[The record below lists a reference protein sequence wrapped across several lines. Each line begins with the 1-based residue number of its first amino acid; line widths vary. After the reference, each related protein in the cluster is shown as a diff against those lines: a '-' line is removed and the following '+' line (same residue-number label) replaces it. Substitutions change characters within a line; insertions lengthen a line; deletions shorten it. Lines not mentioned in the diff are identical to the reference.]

1 VTLQIP
7 PAEYQ
12 TRVERLRA
20 HLEVEGLS
28 GAVLFDSQ
36 YVLYY
41 TGFAFFPTERPVA
54 FVLNAC
60 GETALFVPRLE
71 LEHAQSFA
79 RVDHVDHYAEYPDD
93 PHPMER
99 FKRTLD
105 ALDVSGAFGADEDGY
120 PWLFGYRG
128 PRLSEL
134 TGGTVQRVTAVV
146 EAQMAV
152 KSAHEIALV
161 RESVT
166 WGNLAHTLLQR
177 YTEVGRTESEVSA
190 QASTE
195 ATLAMMDAI
204 GPIFRSQSKFFSG
217 ALALYRGQIGRTS
230 AVPHALANNLT
241 FQPGDVLVTGATAP
255 VWGYISELERTMV
268 MGSPSDEQRRC
279 FDHMLALQG
288 TAFAAMRPGDPC
300 SEVDKAV
307 RRYFEAHDLMPYWRH
322 HTGHGL
328 GLRYHE
334 GPFLDAGD
342 HTVMEPGMVFSVEPG
357 LYVPELGGFRHSDTV
372 LITGEGCQRLTY
384 YPRDLER
391 LTLPV

>member
-1 VTLQIP
+1 MSLHIP
-7 PAEYQ
+7 PTEYRA
-12 TRVERLRA
+12 RVERLRA
-20 HLEVEGLS
+20 HLEAEGLS

-54 FVLNAC
+54 FVLNAR
-60 GETALFVPRLE
+60 GQSALFVPRLE
-71 LEHAQSFA
+71 LEHAQSLA
-79 RVDHVDHYAEYPDD
+79 LVDRVDPYAEYPDD

-99 FKRTLD
+99 FKRTLQD
-105 ALDVSGAFGADEDGY
+105 LDIQGAFGADEDGY
-120 PWLFGYRG
+120 PWIFGYRG

-134 TGGTVQRVTAVV
+134 TGGTFHRVTAAV

-152 KSAHEIALV
+152 KSAPEIALV

-177 YTEVGRTESEVSA
+177 YTEVGRSESEVSA
-190 QASTE
+190 RASSE

-204 GPIFRSQSKFFSG
+204 GPVFRSQSKFFSG

-268 MGSPSDEQRRC
+268 MGPPSDEQKRC
-279 FDHMLALQG
+279 FDHMFALQDA
-288 TAFAAMRPGDPC
+288 AFAAMRPGDPC
-300 SEVDKAV
+300 SEVDQAV
-307 RRYFEAHDLMPYWRH
+307 RRYFEKNDLMPHWRH

-334 GPFLDAGD
+334 GPFLDVGD
-342 HTVMEPGMVFSVEPG
+342 HTLMEPGMLFSVEPG

-372 LITGEGCQRLTY
+372 LITEDGCERLTY
-384 YPRDLER
+384 YPRDLGS